1 MAIIGEGQRAMT
13 TEDAAARRDAMV
25 RSQIQRRGVG
35 DARVLAAVRAVPRE
49 LFVPVHLAYA
59 AYEDRA
65 LPIGSD
71 QTISQPYMVAV
82 MTAALRLTANAR
94 VLEVGT
100 GSGYQAAIL
109 SHLAREVFTI
119 ERRPELAEEARLRL
133 AALGCV
139 NVHLIVG
146 DGTEGHAAGAPY
158 DGILVTAGAPDIPE
172 PLTAQLA
179 DGGRLVI
186 PIGSAVEQDLVT
198 IQRRGGNL
206 EHTSGEPCVF
216 VPLVGR
222 FGWDR

>member
-1 MAIIGEGQRAMT
+1 MT
-13 TEDAAARRDAMV
+13 TDEDAAARRDAMV
-25 RSQIQRRGVG
+25 RSQIERRGVG
-35 DARVLAAVRAVPRE
+35 DVRVLAAMRAVPRE
-49 LFVPVHLAYA
+49 LFVPAHLACA
-59 AYEDRA
+59 AYDDRA

-82 MTAALRLTANAR
+82 MTAALRLPDDAR

-119 ERRPELAEEARLRL
+119 ERRPELAEEARIRL

-146 DGTEGHAAGAPY
+146 DGTEGHTAAAPY
-158 DGILVTAGAPDIPE
+158 DGILVTAGAPRVPE
-172 PLTAQLA
+172 PLTAQLGE
-179 DGGRLVI
+179 GGRLVI
-186 PIGSAVEQDLVT
+186 PIGTAFEQDLVT
-198 IQRRGGNL
+198 IERRGYHL
-206 EHTSGEPCVF
+206 EQTSGEPCVF

-222 FGWDR
+222 FGWGANRPA